1 MLEAAVEAGGR
12 KLDAFDTYLPK
23 IYETVGFRPVSKIA
37 WDDEFAPPGWD
48 KEVFKDSNN
57 GEPDVI
63 FFVYDPDYTGVGGS
77 ADLPYSAD
85 YDAAEAIQAAEV
97 EKMRERVD
105 EVLGPAKFKR
115 GGSVGIQAIHTPSFF
130 EANQVPIDDGIGA
143 LPTMRRRAL
152 DDPMESGIFRVR

>member
-1 MLEAAVEAGGR
+1 ME
-12 KLDAFDTYLPK
+12 Y
-23 IYETVGFRPVSKIA
+23 
-37 WDDEFAPPGWD
+37 
-48 KEVFKDSNN
+48 NN
-57 GEPDVI
+57 GEPDVV
-63 FFVYDPDYTGVGGS
+63 FFVYDPDYIGIGG
-77 ADLPYSAD
+77 AVDLPYSKD
-85 YDAAEAIQAAEV
+85 YDAAEAIQKLEV